1 MFSVSASYISE
12 PLFNRAEYETHKQ
25 FKDIIKQAKLLFD
38 LSSKNDKIIL
48 IQSSPP
54 PRFLVPGRR
63 GRKAEQSWY
72 WPDIATSIAQTI
84 GLDRNP
90 DGKGQRMN
98 EAISERQRRL
108 WRNIWWSC
116 FLRDAWLA
124 FGMGRP
130 VRINTEDY
138 DCPKPTIEDSEAN
151 FGNVVRLRR

>member
-1 MFSVSASYISE
+1 
-12 PLFNRAEYETHKQ
+12 
-25 FKDIIKQAKLLFD
+25 
-38 LSSKNDKIIL
+38 
-48 IQSSPP
+48 
-54 PRFLVPGRR
+54 
-63 GRKAEQSWY
+63 
-72 WPDIATSIAQTI
+72 
-84 GLDRNP
+84 
-90 DGKGQRMN
+90 MN

-130 VRINTEDY
+130 VRINTADY